1 MTIKRLAGALA
12 AIGLVTAT
20 GSQGVGAI
28 NTYNAEPAPER
39 TEVGALFVLWS
50 NDDDDSDYERFDWV
64 CSGTMIDDDT
74 FLTAAH
80 CTDDWPEGTRFF
92 VSLDE
97 DVQTPLDEAVASGL
111 TPIETAEL
119 FLEQDNVV
127 EGTPHQ
133 DEGFPGP
140 ASDSHD
146 IAVIDFVGW
155 DDTPQ
160 DVWDFTPATLPEA
173 NMLSAIGSRVLDTYD
188 WWVMGYGTQEAL
200 RGPGGHTHPGGGV
213 RLKALVDFNALNKS
227 WIRLSMIE
235 PRGYGGACYGDSGGP
250 NFVEIEGQLILVA
263 TTITGDSPC
272 YATNVVYRLDT
283 EAAQAFLDDYVT
295 LA

>member
-1 MTIKRLAGALA
+1 MTVNKFTACVAAVGLATALGAQPAA
-12 AIGLVTAT
+12 AIN
-20 GSQGVGAI
+20 S
-28 NTYNAEPAPER
+28 YNAEPAPER

-50 NDDDDSDYERFDWV
+50 NDDNDGDYERFDWV

-80 CTDDWPEGTRFF
+80 CTDDWPDGTRFF

-97 DVQTPLDEAVASGL
+97 DVQTPIDEAAAAAL

-119 FLEQDNVV
+119 FLAEDIVV

-140 ASDSHD
+140 SNDTHD
-146 IAVIDFVGW
+146 IAVIDFADW
-155 DDTPQ
+155 DETPQ
-160 DVWDFTPATLPEA
+160 DVWDFTAATLPEL
-173 NMLSAIGSRVLDTYD
+173 NLLSTLGSQALDGYD

-200 RGPGGHTHPGGGV
+200 RGPGGQTFPGGGV
-213 RLKALVDFNALNKS
+213 RLKALVDFSSLTKS
-227 WIRLSMIE
+227 WIHESMIE
-235 PRGYGGACYGDSGGP
+235 PRGFGGACYGDSGGP
-250 NFVEIEGQLILVA
+250 NFVDLDGQLVLVG
-263 TTITGDSPC
+263 TTITGDVPC

-283 EAAQAFLDDYVT
+283 QAARDFLDAYVA
-295 LA
+295 LP